1 VSYLVKRLVQA
12 NSESAVDKEE
22 TAQVEMT
29 FEYVDFVEMPENL
42 DYLRSSCVCVV
53 VAHGLMLVDLGKACR
68 EPYQYEF
75 ACLCAICIDFIVS
88 FFVV

>member
-1 VSYLVKRLVQA
+1 MVTWICVTWSSCKSVSYLVKRLVQA

-42 DYLRSSCVCVV
+42 DYLRSSCVCVLSL
-53 VAHGLMLVDLGKACR
+53 LMV
-68 EPYQYEF
+68 
-75 ACLCAICIDFIVS
+75 
-88 FFVV
+88 

>member
-1 VSYLVKRLVQA
+1 MSYLVKRLVQA

-42 DYLRSSCVCVV
+42 DYLRSSCVCVWSL
-53 VAHGLMLVDLGKACR
+53 LMV
-68 EPYQYEF
+68 
-75 ACLCAICIDFIVS
+75 
-88 FFVV
+88 